1 MDNATGA
8 LLAVVGGRD
17 AEESKLNRAIQSR
30 RQTGSLFKPFIYAT
44 FFQQGNSADT
54 RISDDRIAYG
64 EIRGAANWSPRNSDG
79 TYRGMKPASFGLILS
94 RNTMSVRIG
103 NRAGL
108 SNVIQ
113 SAQLAG
119 FHGNISRTPALYL
132 GTWEASPL
140 DIASAYSVFANGGVR
155 PTPYII
161 DHITDSQG
169 QPRFAITK
177 SKRTVYSQRA
187 ANITSSILQQ
197 VCKPGGTAGKITT
210 LGFKSPCGGKTGTT
224 NNYTNAWFAGY
235 TSNLTCS
242 VWVGFDSSTKILE
255 KGYGGTLALPVWVDI
270 MLAAQKE
277 GYPANA
283 IRTRPGSE
291 GQAVLVCRESN
302 QLAHSGCQYAKTAY
316 FETSAGY
323 QAPAN
328 MCEQHIPMAEPD
340 SEESIPYAEPLDGSD
355 DNIPLA
361 EPVEETDGIPY
372 ATPI

>member
-1 MDNATGA
+1 
-8 LLAVVGGRD
+8 
-17 AEESKLNRAIQSR
+17 
-30 RQTGSLFKPFIYAT
+30 
-44 FFQQGNSADT
+44 
-54 RISDDRIAYG
+54 
-64 EIRGAANWSPRNSDG
+64 
-79 TYRGMKPASFGLILS
+79 MKPASFGLILS

-224 NNYTNAWFAGY
+224 NNYTCLLY
-235 TSNLTCS
+235 TSPS
-242 VWVGFDSSTKILE
+242 PRD
-255 KGYGGTLALPVWVDI
+255 
-270 MLAAQKE
+270 
-277 GYPANA
+277 
-283 IRTRPGSE
+283 TR
-291 GQAVLVCRESN
+291 
-302 QLAHSGCQYAKTAY
+302 
-316 FETSAGY
+316 
-323 QAPAN
+323 
-328 MCEQHIPMAEPD
+328 
-340 SEESIPYAEPLDGSD
+340 
-355 DNIPLA
+355 
-361 EPVEETDGIPY
+361 
-372 ATPI
+372 

>member
-1 MDNATGA
+1 
-8 LLAVVGGRD
+8 
-17 AEESKLNRAIQSR
+17 
-30 RQTGSLFKPFIYAT
+30 
-44 FFQQGNSADT
+44 
-54 RISDDRIAYG
+54 
-64 EIRGAANWSPRNSDG
+64 
-79 TYRGMKPASFGLILS
+79 
-94 RNTMSVRIG
+94 MSVRIG

-197 VCKPGGTAGKITT
+197 VCKPGGTAGRITA

-255 KGYGGTLALPVWVDI
+255 KGYGGTLALPG
-270 MLAAQKE
+270 LGGHHAGRPEGGLPRQRHPHAARF
-277 GYPANA
+277 G
-283 IRTRPGSE
+283 RTGRARLPGVQPT
-291 GQAVLVCRESN
+291 GPFRLPVC
-302 QLAHSGCQYAKTAY
+302 Q
-316 FETSAGY
+316 
-323 QAPAN
+323 
-328 MCEQHIPMAEPD
+328 
-340 SEESIPYAEPLDGSD
+340 DG
-355 DNIPLA
+355 
-361 EPVEETDGIPY
+361 VF
-372 ATPI
+372 

>member
-1 MDNATGA
+1 M
-8 LLAVVGGRD
+8 
-17 AEESKLNRAIQSR
+17 
-30 RQTGSLFKPFIYAT
+30 
-44 FFQQGNSADT
+44 
-54 RISDDRIAYG
+54 
-64 EIRGAANWSPRNSDG
+64 
-79 TYRGMKPASFGLILS
+79 
-94 RNTMSVRIG
+94 
-103 NRAGL
+103 
-108 SNVIQ
+108 
-113 SAQLAG
+113 
-119 FHGNISRTPALYL
+119 
-132 GTWEASPL
+132 
-140 DIASAYSVFANGGVR
+140 
-155 PTPYII
+155 
-161 DHITDSQG
+161 
-169 QPRFAITK
+169 
-177 SKRTVYSQRA
+177 
-187 ANITSSILQQ
+187 
-197 VCKPGGTAGKITT
+197 
-210 LGFKSPCGGKTGTT
+210 
-224 NNYTNAWFAGY
+224 
-235 TSNLTCS
+235 
-242 VWVGFDSSTKILE
+242 GFDSSTKILE